1 MKLSI
6 LELIIYKVS
15 FIFILLLILG
25 RYKMFKQLL
34 QKEYYTKSDL
44 NKLGIIFGIITIISA
59 YGNINIYGVGSI
71 IRNIVVVSVILLFG
85 RRAGVIVGT
94 ISIIHRLIINIYSIS
109 LEVEIIQLLV
119 VIFIALFFQPRIKE
133 KSKAMCG
140 ILICTSSIL
149 IMYAFILLFEYS
161 NRELIGFVKV
171 FIIPALI
178 SQVGTG
184 LFINML
190 EDIRNERIVVEQ
202 EKEIERLK
210 TNIAK
215 AELKALQAQIN
226 PHFLF
231 NTLNAISILV
241 RKDPQEATRVIFKL
255 SHYLRYNLELK
266 VGLIDLKE
274 EIEQTKTYL
283 EIEQVR
289 FKDKLEIIY
298 DIDED
303 IDVKIPSLIIQPIVE
318 NAIVHGILKSKE
330 KGKLIISIKKYK
342 QNTNICIE
350 NKGIPI
356 EERIIEEI
364 NNDQVEEN
372 KIGLYNVHC
381 RLKYQYGQGLNITR
395 LDDGTRVEFK
405 VGGD

>member
-133 KSKAMCG
+133 KSKVMCG

-241 RKDPQEATRVIFKL
+241 RKDPQEARRVIFKL

>member
-241 RKDPQEATRVIFKL
+241 RKDPQEARRVIFKL

>member
-241 RKDPQEATRVIFKL
+241 RKDPQEARRVIFKL

-298 DIDED
+298 DIDDD